1 LDEFYQKQNE
11 KLLKL
16 KELFFQT
23 FSPSDYRIIAITLL
37 NRDNVNTWHLM
48 DIDYIERFKDKQP
61 VLQFGS
67 IKINAQKYPAYTKL
81 VLHED
86 KNKRFLIT
94 PEKEKELIKKNID
107 LDNFKILAE
116 RTRLSHFGEIWNIK
130 DDKLNSLYREQ
141 LISIRIKDEFYNST
155 DYRSEVFL
163 IQNKLTNEKFLCNY
177 KGQIVMKK

>member
-67 IKINAQKYPAYTKL
+67 IKINAQK
-81 VLHED
+81 
-86 KNKRFLIT
+86 I
-94 PEKEKELIKKNID
+94 
-107 LDNFKILAE
+107 
-116 RTRLSHFGEIWNIK
+116 SC
-130 DDKLNSLYREQ
+130 LY
-141 LISIRIKDEFYNST
+141 KTCFT
-155 DYRSEVFL
+155 
-163 IQNKLTNEKFLCNY
+163 
-177 KGQIVMKK
+177 